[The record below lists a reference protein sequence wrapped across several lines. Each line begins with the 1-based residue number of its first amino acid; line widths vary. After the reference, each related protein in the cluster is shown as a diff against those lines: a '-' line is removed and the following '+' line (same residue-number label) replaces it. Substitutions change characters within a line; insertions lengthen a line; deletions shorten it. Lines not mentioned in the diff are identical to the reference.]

1 MDMERRRD
9 IDLKSEVNYAA
20 FYTKFEVR
28 TAENNPV
35 LMFQHFR
42 CFCIS

>member
-1 MDMERRRD
+1 MMDRMGD
-9 IDLKSEVNYAA
+9 IDLKSEVIYAT

-35 LMFQHFR
+35 LIFQHFR
-42 CFCIS
+42 HFCIY